1 MGRLGQKHAV
11 AIAEKAVFL
20 LDGVAIGGEDW
31 FVSREGRDEHEQAGL
46 GQVEVGEQGV
56 DEAELEAGG
65 DEDFRFAG
73 MGLERT
79 AGGLKRAVF
88 QRADD
93 RSADGDDAAAFGGSA
108 VDGVGG

>member
-79 AGGLKRAVF
+79 AVVPTATMR
-88 QRADD
+88 RP
-93 RSADGDDAAAFGGSA
+93 SAAARLTASA
-108 VDGVGG
+108 VEAERE